1 MRALMRKAPS
11 RQTPFVV
18 MKLTH
23 RRQPADT
30 HPMPTVVPDES
41 QRSRAEKIEPVC
53 LRQRLDGPRWL
64 RWRNTMCKTGDTSK
78 LGHAALDHCRLA
90 DTKLD
95 AVTGGFGEV
104 FLTAVLPTGDG
115 HTDAIWTPRTYAVPS
130 DLSGGRPGARPG
142 REDRQ

>member
-30 HPMPTVVPDES
+30 HQMPTVVPDQP

-53 LRQRLDGPRWL
+53 LRQRLGGPRWL
-64 RWRNTMCKTGDTSK
+64 RWRNTMCKINDTSK

-90 DTKLD
+90 DTELD
-95 AVTGGFGEV
+95 AVSGGFGEI
-104 FLTAVLPTGDG
+104 FLAGTHRCGM
-115 HTDAIWTPRTYAVPS
+115 DAAHLRGAERSIRRRHGRA
-130 DLSGGRPGARPG
+130 GGFV
-142 REDRQ
+142 